1 MSYVVPGLAETGLEL
16 VNEKVLNL
24 SRSLL
29 EICIDFYSLKNDSRI
44 EQ

>member
-1 MSYVVPGLAETGLEL
+1 MSYVVSGLVETGLEP

-29 EICIDFYSLKNDSRI
+29 EICIDFYSP
-44 EQ
+44 EE